1 MTAGQWILFGTVQ
14 AIGIASV
21 VLSNIHTNVV
31 PFVAGYLLLA
41 PGIFFISSK
50 IAGGPFQSAILAVI
64 INALVWYFVMM
75 NVCKGTRDTK

>member
-21 VLSNIHTNVV
+21 ALSNIHTNVV

-41 PGIFFISSK
+41 PGIVISSK
-50 IAGGPFQSAILAVI
+50 VAGGPFQSAILAVI
-64 INALVWYFVMM
+64 INAVVWYFVMI
-75 NVCKGTRDTK
+75 NVGKRTRPTK